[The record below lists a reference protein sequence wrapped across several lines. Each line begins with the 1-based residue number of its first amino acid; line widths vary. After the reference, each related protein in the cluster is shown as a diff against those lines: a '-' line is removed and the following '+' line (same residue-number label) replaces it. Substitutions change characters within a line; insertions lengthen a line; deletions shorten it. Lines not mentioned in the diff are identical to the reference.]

1 MLTIKTFF
9 FSSVLPAALC
19 VTGGYQL
26 LMGLNGPEGRAEAER
41 LASVSLAKAA
51 DVAALDAQRLALE
64 ARADRLA
71 SGTLDE
77 DLLEERVRANLG
89 HMRPG
94 EYRIPADELDA
105 LAASQLASSRE
116 LTNLIAVALLENAGA

>member
-1 MLTIKTFF
+1 M
-9 FSSVLPAALC
+9 PAAL
-19 VTGGYQL
+19 VVAGSYQL
-26 LMGLNGPEGRAEAER
+26 LMGFNGPEGRAEADR
-41 LASVSLAKAA
+41 LAA
-51 DVAALDAQRLALE
+51 VAAERAAAVASLDQQRLALE

-77 DLLEERVRANLG
+77 DLLEESVRANLG

-94 EYRIPADELDA
+94 EYRIPADQLDA
-105 LAASQLASSRE
+105 VAALQVESSSE